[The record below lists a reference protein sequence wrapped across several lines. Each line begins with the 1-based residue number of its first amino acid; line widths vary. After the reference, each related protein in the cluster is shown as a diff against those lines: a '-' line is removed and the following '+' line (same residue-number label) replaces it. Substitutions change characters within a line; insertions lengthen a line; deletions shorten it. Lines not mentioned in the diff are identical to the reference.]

1 MGEFVQK
8 AELILVSLPNAMT
21 LPKGAIAA
29 VLTGDIVN
37 STKLLLTQE
46 ARLIKALD
54 EVLGRFPGK
63 QRLHEFYR
71 GDSFQVYL
79 EEPVEALRL
88 ALVCRALAIEVTG
101 DEETEV
107 VSDIR
112 ISIGIGEVKLPIHQL
127 GVAKGEAFILSGRR
141 FDALQQ
147 SEQRLAIGCGV
158 PLADIGFQV
167 MADYLDSIY
176 KGMTAKQARV
186 IQELLQG
193 TTQQQLATTLNK
205 SKSTISQLA
214 NTGRWAEIEKLLSQY
229 GQLIKNLS

>member
-1 MGEFVQK
+1 M
-8 AELILVSLPNAMT
+8 SLPSAIS
-21 LPKGAIAA
+21 LPKKAIAA

-46 ARLIKALD
+46 ARLIKALG
-54 EVLGRFPGK
+54 EVLGNFRGK
-63 QRLHEFYR
+63 RRLHEFYR
-71 GDSFQVYL
+71 GDSLQIYL
-79 EEPVEALRL
+79 DDPADALRM
-88 ALVCRALAIEVTG
+88 ALVCRALAIAVTG
-101 DEETEV
+101 NEETEV

-127 GVAKGEAFILSGRR
+127 GIAKGDAFILSGRR
-141 FDALQQ
+141 FDELQQ

-167 MADYLDSIY
+167 MADYVDSIF

-193 TTQQQLATTLNK
+193 MTQQQLAVTLNK

-214 NTGRWAEIEKLLSQY
+214 NTGRWAEIEKLLLQY
-229 GQLIKNLS
+229 EQLIKNLP

>member
-1 MGEFVQK
+1 M
-8 AELILVSLPNAMT
+8 SLPGT
-21 LPKGAIAA
+21 IHLPKGAIAA

-46 ARLIKALD
+46 ARLIKALGG
-54 EVLGRFPGK
+54 VLGNFRGK
-63 QRLHEFYR
+63 PRLHEFYR
-71 GDSFQVYL
+71 GDSFQIYL
-79 EEPVEALRL
+79 DDPAEALRM

-127 GVAKGEAFILSGRR
+127 GTAKGDAFLLSGRR
-141 FDALQQ
+141 FDQLQQ

-158 PLADIGFQV
+158 PLADLGFQV
-167 MADYLDSIY
+167 MADYLDSIF

-193 TTQQQLATTLNK
+193 ATQQQLAVTLNK

-214 NTGRWAEIEKLLSQY
+214 NTGRWAEIEKLLLQY
-229 GQLIKNLS
+229 EQLIKNLP

>member
-1 MGEFVQK
+1 M
-8 AELILVSLPNAMT
+8 SLPSAT
-21 LPKGAIAA
+21 SLSKRAIAA

-46 ARLIKALD
+46 ARLIKALG
-54 EVLGRFPGK
+54 EVLGNFGGK
-63 QRLHEFYR
+63 RRLHEFYR
-71 GDSFQVYL
+71 GDSLQIYL
-79 EEPVEALRL
+79 DDPAEALRM
-88 ALVCRALAIEVTG
+88 ALVCRALAIAVTG
-101 DEETEV
+101 NEETEV

-127 GVAKGEAFILSGRR
+127 GIAKGDAFIRSGRR
-141 FDALQQ
+141 FDELQQ

-167 MADYLDSIY
+167 MADYLDSIF

-193 TTQQQLATTLNK
+193 TTQQQLAVTLNK

-214 NTGRWAEIEKLLSQY
+214 NTGRWGEIEKLLLQY
-229 GQLIKNLS
+229 ENLIKHLS

>member
-1 MGEFVQK
+1 M
-8 AELILVSLPNAMT
+8 SLPDAT
-21 LPKGAIAA
+21 RLPKRAIAA

-46 ARLIKALD
+46 ARLIKALGEILD
-54 EVLGRFPGK
+54 SFRGK
-63 QRLHEFYR
+63 RRLHEFYR
-71 GDSFQVYL
+71 GDSFQIYL
-79 EEPVEALRL
+79 DDPVEALRM

-127 GVAKGEAFILSGRR
+127 GIAKGDAFILSGRR
-141 FDALQQ
+141 FDQLQQ

-167 MADYLDSIY
+167 MADYLDSIF

-193 TTQQQLATTLNK
+193 TTQQQLAVTLNK

-214 NTGRWAEIEKLLSQY
+214 NTGRWAEIEQLLLQY
-229 GQLIKNLS
+229 EQLIKNLP

>member
-1 MGEFVQK
+1 M
-8 AELILVSLPNAMT
+8 SLPSAIS
-21 LPKGAIAA
+21 LPKKAIAA

-46 ARLIKALD
+46 ARLIKALG
-54 EVLGRFPGK
+54 EVLGNFRGK
-63 QRLHEFYR
+63 RRLHEFYR
-71 GDSFQVYL
+71 GDSLQIYL
-79 EEPVEALRL
+79 DDPADALRM
-88 ALVCRALAIEVTG
+88 ALVCRALAIAVTG
-101 DEETEV
+101 NEETEV

-127 GVAKGEAFILSGRR
+127 GIAKGDAFILSGRR
-141 FDALQQ
+141 FDELQQ

-167 MADYLDSIY
+167 MADYVDSIF

-193 TTQQQLATTLNK
+193 TTQQQLAVTLNK

-214 NTGRWAEIEKLLSQY
+214 NTGRWAEIEKLLLQY
-229 GQLIKNLS
+229 EQLIKNLP

>member
-1 MGEFVQK
+1 M
-8 AELILVSLPNAMT
+8 
-21 LPKGAIAA
+21 
-29 VLTGDIVN
+29 
-37 STKLLLTQE
+37 
-46 ARLIKALD
+46 
-54 EVLGRFPGK
+54 
-63 QRLHEFYR
+63 
-71 GDSFQVYL
+71 
-79 EEPVEALRL
+79 

-127 GVAKGEAFILSGRR
+127 GTAKGDAFLLSGRR
-141 FDALQQ
+141 FDQLQQ

-158 PLADIGFQV
+158 PLADLGFQV
-167 MADYLDSIY
+167 MADYLDSIF

-193 TTQQQLATTLNK
+193 ATQQQLAVTLNK

-214 NTGRWAEIEKLLSQY
+214 NTGRWAEIEKLLLQY
-229 GQLIKNLS
+229 EQLIKNLP

>member
-1 MGEFVQK
+1 M
-8 AELILVSLPNAMT
+8 SLPGAMN
-21 LPKGAIAA
+21 LPKRAIAA

-46 ARLIKALD
+46 TRLIKALG
-54 EVLGRFPGK
+54 EVLGNFRGK
-63 QRLHEFYR
+63 RRLHEFYR
-71 GDSFQVYL
+71 GDSLQIYL
-79 EEPVEALRL
+79 DDPAEALRM
-88 ALVCRALAIEVTG
+88 ALVCRALAIAVTG
-101 DEETEV
+101 NEETEV

-127 GVAKGEAFILSGRR
+127 GIAKGDAFILSGRR
-141 FDALQQ
+141 FDELQQ

-167 MADYLDSIY
+167 MADYMDSIF
-176 KGMTAKQARV
+176 KAMTAKQARV

-193 TTQQQLATTLNK
+193 TTQQQLAVTLNK

-229 GQLIKNLS
+229 EQLIKNLP

>member
-1 MGEFVQK
+1 M
-8 AELILVSLPNAMT
+8 SLPSAT
-21 LPKGAIAA
+21 SLSKRAIAA

-46 ARLIKALD
+46 TRLIKALG
-54 EVLGRFPGK
+54 EVLGNFGGK
-63 QRLHEFYR
+63 RRLHEFYR
-71 GDSFQVYL
+71 GDSLQIYL
-79 EEPVEALRL
+79 DDPAEALRM
-88 ALVCRALAIEVTG
+88 ALVCRALAIAVTG
-101 DEETEV
+101 NEETEV

-127 GVAKGEAFILSGRR
+127 GIAKGDAFILSGRR
-141 FDALQQ
+141 FDELQQ

-158 PLADIGFQV
+158 PLVDIGFQI
-167 MADYLDSIY
+167 MADYVDSIF

-193 TTQQQLATTLNK
+193 TTQQQLAVTLNK

-214 NTGRWAEIEKLLSQY
+214 NTGRWAEIEKLLLQY
-229 GQLIKNLS
+229 EQLIKNLP

>member
-1 MGEFVQK
+1 LGGFVEK
-8 AELILVSLPNAMT
+8 AELVLMSLPKT
-21 LPKGAIAA
+21 AIAA
-29 VLTGDIVN
+29 ILTGDIVN

-46 ARLIKALD
+46 ARLTKALD
-54 EVLGRFPGK
+54 EILGNFLGK
-63 QRLHEFYR
+63 RRLHEFYR
-71 GDSFQVYL
+71 GDSFQIYL
-79 EEPVEALRL
+79 DDPKEALRM

-147 SEQRLAIGCGV
+147 SEQRLAIACGV
-158 PLADIGFQV
+158 PVADIGFKV

-214 NTGRWAEIEKLLSQY
+214 NTGRWAEIEQLLLQYEELIKLLP
-229 GQLIKNLS
+229 